1 MSMIPKRLLA
11 TAALGAALAI
21 TGIGETRAMQIPVT
35 TANAI
40 ASPATTEQVQWRGY
54 GWRGCGRRGYGWRG
68 GGGWGG
74 GAVAAGLI
82 AGGLIGAAAAAP
94 YYGSSYGYPGYYGY
108 GYPAYYGYQY
118 AYRPRYYG
126 DRRAFHRPYWGY
138 RRA

>member
-1 MSMIPKRLLA
+1 MSMIPKRLLV
-11 TAALGAALAI
+11 TAALGAALAS
-21 TGIGETRAMQIPVT
+21 TSIGETRAMQIPVT

-54 GWRGCGRRGYGWRG
+54 GWRGGWRGGGWRGYGWRGYGWRG

-94 YYGSSYGYPGYYGY
+94 YYGSSYGYP
-108 GYPAYYGYQY
+108 AYY
-118 AYRPRYYG
+118 
-126 DRRAFHRPYWGY
+126 
-138 RRA
+138 

>member
-40 ASPATTEQVQWRGY
+40 ASPAITEQVQWRGY
-54 GWRGCGRRGYGWRG
+54 GWRGGGWRGYGWR

-94 YYGSSYGYPGYYGY
+94 YYGYSYGYPAYYGYGY
-108 GYPAYYGYQY
+108 GYPAYYGYRY

-126 DRRAFHRPYWGY
+126 Y
-138 RRA
+138 